1 MNAQANASDP
11 VLARLDA
18 LDARLDAMMERQRKQ
33 DELFDELRPMMSV
46 AMREATRRL
55 DAFEKRGHV
64 EFVKELVKVGDRV
77 LESYSADD
85 VRQFGDAVIGILD
98 TVRAMTQPEV
108 LSVMGDAAE
117 LVAEPEKAEALGLVG
132 MVRATGNTDVQRGM
146 GVMMELLKK
155 VGQGAAA
162 AKRARQPKPRSAPRL
177 PARAVAGGLAA
188 TAPKRAVTPTA
199 GPSCAT
205 PKAPGPAAVV
215 IDGVAF
221 TADGHLVDPA
231 AWSRPLAERVAAT
244 LGVAMT
250 EAHWKVV
257 EFARGDWEAT
267 KASPNIRRITTSID
281 VTTKELYALFPKAPA
296 RTVAKIAGTP
306 KPAGCL

>member
-18 LDARLDAMMERQRKQ
+18 LDARLAAMMERQRQQ

-46 AMREATRRL
+46 MMREATRRL

-77 LESYSADD
+77 LESYTADD

-108 LSVMGDAAE
+108 LAVMGDAAE

-132 MVRATGNTDVQRGM
+132 MVRATSNSDVQRGM

-162 AKRARQPKPRSAPRL
+162 AKRARQPRPRSAPRL

-188 TAPKRAVTPTA
+188 TAPKRAVAAA
-199 GPSCAT
+199 GPACAT
-205 PKAPGPAAVV
+205 PKPPGPAAVV

-221 TADGHLVDPA
+221 TADGHLADPA

-250 EAHWKVV
+250 EAHWRVV
-257 EFARGDWEAT
+257 DFARADWEAT

-281 VTTKELYALFPKAPA
+281 VSTKELYALFPKAPA

>member
-18 LDARLDAMMERQRKQ
+18 LDARLAAMMERQRQQ
-33 DELFDELRPMMSV
+33 DELFDELRPLMSV
-46 AMREATRRL
+46 MMREATRRL

-77 LESYSADD
+77 LESYTADD

-108 LSVMGDAAE
+108 LAVMGDAAE

-132 MVRATGNTDVQRGM
+132 MVRATSNSDVQRGM

-162 AKRARQPKPRSAPRL
+162 AKRARQPRPRSAPRL

-188 TAPKRAVTPTA
+188 TAPKRAVAAA
-199 GPSCAT
+199 GPACAT
-205 PKAPGPAAVV
+205 PKPPGPAAVV

-221 TADGHLVDPA
+221 TADGHLADPA

-250 EAHWKVV
+250 EAHWRVV
-257 EFARGDWEAT
+257 DFARADWEAT

-281 VTTKELYALFPKAPA
+281 VSTKELYALFPKAPA

>member
-18 LDARLDAMMERQRKQ
+18 LDARLAAMMERQRKQ

-46 AMREATRRL
+46 MMREATRRL

-108 LSVMGDAAE
+108 LAVMGDAAE

-132 MVRATGNTDVQRGM
+132 MVRATGNSDVQRGM

-188 TAPKRAVTPTA
+188 TAPRRAVAAA
-199 GPSCAT
+199 GPACAT
-205 PKAPGPAAVV
+205 PKPPGPAAVV

-221 TADGHLVDPA
+221 TADGHLADPA

-250 EAHWKVV
+250 EAHWRVV
-257 EFARGDWEAT
+257 GFARADWEAT

-281 VTTKELYALFPKAPA
+281 VSTKELYALFPKAPA

>member
-18 LDARLDAMMERQRKQ
+18 LDARLAAMMERQRKQ
-33 DELFDELRPMMSV
+33 DALFDELRPMMSV
-46 AMREATRRL
+46 MMREASRRL

-77 LESYSADD
+77 LESYTADD

-108 LSVMGDAAE
+108 LAVMGDAAE

-132 MVRATGNTDVQRGM
+132 MVRATGNADVQRGM

-162 AKRARQPKPRSAPRL
+162 AKRARQPRPRSAPRL

-188 TAPKRAVTPTA
+188 TAPKRAVAAA
-199 GPSCAT
+199 GPACAT
-205 PKAPGPAAVV
+205 PKPPGPAAVV

-221 TADGHLVDPA
+221 TADGHLADPA
-231 AWSRPLAERVAAT
+231 AWSRPLAVRVAAT

-250 EAHWKVV
+250 EAHWRVV
-257 EFARGDWEAT
+257 DFARADWEAT

-281 VTTKELYALFPKAPA
+281 VSTKELYALFPKAPA

>member
-18 LDARLDAMMERQRKQ
+18 LDARLAAMMERQRKQ

-46 AMREATRRL
+46 MMREATRRL

-77 LESYSADD
+77 LESYTADD

-108 LSVMGDAAE
+108 LAVMGDAAE

-132 MVRATGNTDVQRGM
+132 MVRATGNSDVQRGM

-188 TAPKRAVTPTA
+188 TAPRRAVAAA
-199 GPSCAT
+199 GPACAT
-205 PKAPGPAAVV
+205 PKPPGPAAVV

-221 TADGHLVDPA
+221 TADGHLADPA

-250 EAHWKVV
+250 EAHWRVV
-257 EFARGDWEAT
+257 GFARADWEAT

-281 VTTKELYALFPKAPA
+281 VSTKELYALFPKAPA

>member
-18 LDARLDAMMERQRKQ
+18 LDARLAAMMERQRKQ
-33 DELFDELRPMMSV
+33 DALFDELRPMMSV
-46 AMREATRRL
+46 MMREASRRL

-77 LESYSADD
+77 LESYTADD

-108 LSVMGDAAE
+108 LAVMGDAAE
-117 LVAEPEKAEALGLVG
+117 LVAEPERAEALGLVG
-132 MVRATGNTDVQRGM
+132 MVRATGNSDVQRGM

-188 TAPKRAVTPTA
+188 TAPKRAVAAA
-199 GPSCAT
+199 GPACAT
-205 PKAPGPAAVV
+205 PKPPGPAAVV

-221 TADGHLVDPA
+221 TADGHLADPA

-250 EAHWKVV
+250 EAHWRVV
-257 EFARGDWEAT
+257 DFARADWEAT

-281 VTTKELYALFPKAPA
+281 VSTKELYALFPKAPA

>member
-1 MNAQANASDP
+1 
-11 VLARLDA
+11 
-18 LDARLDAMMERQRKQ
+18 
-33 DELFDELRPMMSV
+33 
-46 AMREATRRL
+46 
-55 DAFEKRGHV
+55 
-64 EFVKELVKVGDRV
+64 VKELVKVGDRV

-132 MVRATGNTDVQRGM
+132 MVRATGNSDVQRGM

-199 GPSCAT
+199 GPACAT

-281 VTTKELYALFPKAPA
+281 VSTKELYALFPKAPA

>member
-18 LDARLDAMMERQRKQ
+18 LDARLAAMMERQRKQ

-46 AMREATRRL
+46 MMREATRRL

-108 LSVMGDAAE
+108 LAVIGDAAE

-132 MVRATGNTDVQRGM
+132 MVRATGNSDVQRGM

-188 TAPKRAVTPTA
+188 TAPKRAVAAA
-199 GPSCAT
+199 GPACAT
-205 PKAPGPAAVV
+205 PKPPGPAAVV

-221 TADGHLVDPA
+221 TADGHLADPA

-250 EAHWKVV
+250 EAHWRVV
-257 EFARGDWEAT
+257 DFARADWEAT

-281 VTTKELYALFPKAPA
+281 VSTKELYALFPKAPA

>member
-18 LDARLDAMMERQRKQ
+18 LDARLAAMMERQRKQ

>member
-18 LDARLDAMMERQRKQ
+18 LDARLAAMMERQRKQ

-46 AMREATRRL
+46 MMREATRRL

-77 LESYSADD
+77 LESYTADD

-108 LSVMGDAAE
+108 LAVMGDAAE

-132 MVRATGNTDVQRGM
+132 MVRATSNSDVQRGM

-188 TAPKRAVTPTA
+188 TAPKRAVAAA
-199 GPSCAT
+199 GPACAT
-205 PKAPGPAAVV
+205 PKPPGPAAVV

-221 TADGHLVDPA
+221 TADGHLADPA
-231 AWSRPLAERVAAT
+231 AWSRPLAVRVAAT

-250 EAHWKVV
+250 EAHWRVV
-257 EFARGDWEAT
+257 DFARADWEAT

-281 VTTKELYALFPKAPA
+281 VSTKELYALFPKAPA

>member
-18 LDARLDAMMERQRKQ
+18 LDARLAAMMERQRKQ

-46 AMREATRRL
+46 MMREATRRL

-77 LESYSADD
+77 LESYTADD

-108 LSVMGDAAE
+108 LAVMGDAAE

-132 MVRATGNTDVQRGM
+132 MVRATSNSDVQRGM

-188 TAPKRAVTPTA
+188 TAPRRAVAAA
-199 GPSCAT
+199 GPACAT
-205 PKAPGPAAVV
+205 PKPPGPAAVV

-221 TADGHLVDPA
+221 TADGHLADPA

-250 EAHWKVV
+250 EAHWRVV
-257 EFARGDWEAT
+257 GFARADWEAT

-281 VTTKELYALFPKAPA
+281 VSTKELYALFPKAPA

>member
-18 LDARLDAMMERQRKQ
+18 LDARLAAMMERQRKQ

-46 AMREATRRL
+46 MMREATRRL

-77 LESYSADD
+77 LESYTADD

-108 LSVMGDAAE
+108 LAVMGDAAE

-132 MVRATGNTDVQRGM
+132 MVRATSNSDVQRGM

-177 PARAVAGGLAA
+177 QARAVAGGLAA
-188 TAPKRAVTPTA
+188 TAPKRAVAAA
-199 GPSCAT
+199 GPACAT
-205 PKAPGPAAVV
+205 PKPPGPAAVV

-221 TADGHLVDPA
+221 TADGHLADPA
-231 AWSRPLAERVAAT
+231 AWSRPLAVRVAAT

-250 EAHWKVV
+250 EAHWRVV
-257 EFARGDWEAT
+257 DFARAYWEAT

-281 VTTKELYALFPKAPA
+281 VSTKELYALFPKAPA

>member
-18 LDARLDAMMERQRKQ
+18 LDARLAAMMERQRKQ

-46 AMREATRRL
+46 MMREATRRL

-77 LESYSADD
+77 LESYTADD

-108 LSVMGDAAE
+108 LAVMGDAAE

-132 MVRATGNTDVQRGM
+132 MVRATSNSDVQRGM

-162 AKRARQPKPRSAPRL
+162 AKRARQPRPRSAPRL

-188 TAPKRAVTPTA
+188 TAPKRAVAAA
-199 GPSCAT
+199 GPACAT
-205 PKAPGPAAVV
+205 PKPPGPAAVV

-221 TADGHLVDPA
+221 TADGHLADPA

-250 EAHWKVV
+250 EAHWRVV
-257 EFARGDWEAT
+257 DFARADWEAT

-281 VTTKELYALFPKAPA
+281 VSTKELYALFPKAPA